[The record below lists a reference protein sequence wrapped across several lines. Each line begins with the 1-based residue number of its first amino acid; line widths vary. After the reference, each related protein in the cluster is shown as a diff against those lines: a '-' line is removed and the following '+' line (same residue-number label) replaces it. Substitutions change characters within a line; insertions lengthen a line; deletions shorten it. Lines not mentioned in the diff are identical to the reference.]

1 MALFDIGGLGS
12 MFEGKT
18 RQTPHGPVLSKCAI
32 YGGRRFYGLGGKC
45 GERLTWPDIFI
56 IGIYIVLIYVVLY
69 R

>member
-18 RQTPHGPVLSKCAI
+18 RETPYGPVVSSCGL
-32 YGGRRFYGLGGKC
+32 YGRRFYGLGGKC
-45 GERLTWPDIFI
+45 DEPLTWTDIFI
-56 IGIYIVLIYVVLY
+56 GGIHILLIYKLIY